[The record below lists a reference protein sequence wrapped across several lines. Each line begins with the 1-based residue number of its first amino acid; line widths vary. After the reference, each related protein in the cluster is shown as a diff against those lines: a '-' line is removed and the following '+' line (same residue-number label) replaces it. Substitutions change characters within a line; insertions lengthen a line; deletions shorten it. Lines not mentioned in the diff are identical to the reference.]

1 MNSQLGTFYKT
12 QKDGSI
18 IYKTQDQS
26 SNDLHNISTD
36 IKIEMLNDSFRHIFG
51 FETEEQ
57 NKMPPEVLHSN
68 VIRICSGFEF

>member
-1 MNSQLGTFYKT
+1 MNSQLATFYKT

-26 SNDLHNISTD
+26 SNSTD

-51 FETEEQ
+51 LETEEQ
-57 NKMPPEVLHSN
+57 NEMPPEVLHNN